1 MRTETST
8 LGVKKLTIATRG
20 SQLALWQS
28 NHMKSVIEEQNP
40 GLEVELNVIVTT
52 GDKIIDRPLAAIG
65 GKGLFL
71 KELEEAMLRG
81 EAQIAVHSLKDVP
94 TEMPDGLILAA
105 ITEREDVRDALLSE
119 KYADID
125 ALPKGAVVG
134 TSSLRRRMQ
143 IEKIR
148 PDLKIKDL
156 RGNVDTRIRKL
167 KEGQF
172 DAIILAAAG
181 INRLGLL
188 DEVEYV
194 YPISLY
200 EMIPSMG
207 QGALGIEAVNDPEIL
222 AIVAKLEDDYTRVET
237 TIERDFVD
245 ELNGGCH
252 VPIGVNATVLENDD
266 VIIKAVLGLP
276 DGSEILSDSKIVS
289 RDIYKTVGREMAQE
303 FIDKG
308 ARELLKRAE
317 EMTE

>member
-1 MRTETST
+1 MSTETST

-20 SQLALWQS
+20 SKLALWQS
-28 NHMKSVIEEQNP
+28 NHIKDIIEENNP
-40 GLEVELNVIVTT
+40 GLEVELNIIVTT
-52 GDKIIDRPLAAIG
+52 GDKIIDKPLAAIG

-94 TEMPDGLILAA
+94 TVMPEGLLLAA

-125 ALPKGAVVG
+125 SLPKGATVG

-156 RGNVDTRIRKL
+156 RGNIDTRIRKL
-167 KEGQF
+167 KDGEF
-172 DAIILAAAG
+172 DAIVLAAAG

-188 DEVEYV
+188 DAVEYV

-207 QGALGIEAVNDPEIL
+207 QGALGIEAVNDPKVL
-222 AIVAKLEDDYTRVET
+222 KIVEQLEDAYSRVET

-245 ELNGGCH
+245 ELEGGCH

-276 DGSEILSDSKIVS
+276 DGTEIMSDSKIVS
-289 RDIYKTVGREMAQE
+289 RNAYKGVGKTMAME
-303 FIDKG
+303 FINNG
-308 ARELLKRAE
+308 AKELLKRAH